1 MHGLLQPFL
10 LQRTLHLLQ
19 RRSYVSTRLAFIE
32 YTQGGATNVGGHQK
46 KNNNKKD
53 IKAAIKYNNSRSQ
66 PKQQTTWKNKSSR
79 SKQVVY
85 TTTKQEDG
93 HFHCDCPG
101 FRFRK
106 SCKHV
111 DVARQKLVKES
122 LVERDVASKNS
133 SKSAQNEMLV
143 VGIDEA
149 GAGPVLGP
157 MVFCAVVLS
166 RGVEAILKAEGVR
179 DSKDVPAS
187 KRELLRNRVVEEATE
202 YDLIVVDAA
211 DIDRRR
217 SKGES
222 MNKIKVQA
230 VSDLLHGLQSNPDTA
245 YIDAFDGIAT
255 KHDDEFR
262 KQLIGKGPKN
272 TIVVSEHRA
281 DSRYTV
287 VGAASLI
294 AKTKRDSM
302 MRQLEKGEG
311 VTLGSGYP
319 SDPKTLNY
327 LAQCNGIFPSFV
339 RQSWKT
345 VDRFRV

>member
-1 MHGLLQPFL
+1 MVRGLLQPFL
-10 LQRTLHLLQ
+10 LQRTVLLLQ
-19 RRSYVSTRLAFIE
+19 RRSFVSTRLTFVE
-32 YTQGGATNVGGHQK
+32 FTQGGASNVGGHSRPQFSTKKNKQK
-46 KNNNKKD
+46 K
-53 IKAAIKYNNSRSQ
+53 IKV
-66 PKQQTTWKNKSSR
+66 WKNESSR

-85 TTTKQEDG
+85 ATTQHANGD
-93 HFHCDCPG
+93 FHCDCPG

-111 DVARQKLVKES
+111 DVARQSNVKES
-122 LVERDVASKNS
+122 LAERVQVLKKAPTGGSGDNFDLNRKD
-133 SKSAQNEMLV
+133 MLV

-166 RGVEAILKAEGVR
+166 RGVEAALKAEGVR
-179 DSKDVPAS
+179 DSKDVPPS
-187 KRELLRNRVVEEATE
+187 KRELLRNRVVEEAIE
-202 YDLIVVDAA
+202 YDLVVVDAA

-217 SKGES
+217 KKGES
-222 MNKIKVQA
+222 MNMIKVRA
-230 VSDLLHGLQSNPDTA
+230 VSDLLLGLRSNPSTA

-255 KHDDEFR
+255 KHDDVFQ
-262 KQLIGKGPKN
+262 KQLVGKGPN
-272 TIVVSEHRA
+272 ETIIVSEHRA

-294 AKTKRDSM
+294 AKTERDSM
-302 MRQLEKGEG
+302 MRELEKGEG
-311 VTLGSGYP
+311 VALGSGYP
-319 SDPKTLNY
+319 ADPKTLAY
-327 LAQCNGIFPSFV
+327 LAQCNGTFPTFV